1 MKKSNKISIQKSQ
14 YKSKRKLRNSEPK
27 IINK

>member
-1 MKKSNKISIQKSQ
+1 MKKSNKISIQKPQ
-14 YKSKRKLRNSEPK
+14 YKPKRKLRNSEPK